1 MALPRIPPGAHG
13 RPGPHR
19 VCGAGVAGQHV
30 PARPSFQ
37 FLLKR
42 PGTPGAAPPGT
53 WADRRAHSW
62 PFLSLHVPSF
72 SPRLGGGNLCT
83 PGDLTQVGGLGTPPA
98 PGARRRGSS
107 QRSRALPGRQG
118 RGAGQ
123 AGSPVAGAAP
133 SGLRG
138 GGHSPTAPE
147 RRQRAALTSPLAP
160 SLSPP
165 PRPFPAPSP
174 SSGLSRTATHTLWV
188 HRCWVLGMALGVPQ
202 ARAGCPRRPPAAPS
216 TPAPGGL
223 GGPSTAFSPTAP
235 SLQPPRP

>member
-19 VCGAGVAGQHV
+19 VCGAGVAGQHI
-30 PARPSFQ
+30 PAHPSFQ

-72 SPRLGGGNLCT
+72 SPRLGGGEPLH
-83 PGDLTQVGGLGTPPA
+83 PGRPDARRRLGDA
-98 PGARRRGSS
+98 PRAGARRRGSS

-147 RRQRAALTSPLAP
+147 RRRRAALTSPRAP
-160 SLSPP
+160 RSALLPGPP
-165 PRPFPAPSP
+165 PP
-174 SSGLSRTATHTLWV
+174 LL
-188 HRCWVLGMALGVPQ
+188 
-202 ARAGCPRRPPAAPS
+202 PPAA
-216 TPAPGGL
+216 
-223 GGPSTAFSPTAP
+223 
-235 SLQPPRP
+235 

>member
-42 PGTPGAAPPGT
+42 PGTPGAAPPERGRIDVPT
-53 WADRRAHSW
+53 AGRS
-62 PFLSLHVPSF
+62 FLCTSRP
-72 SPRLGGGNLCT
+72 SPR
-83 PGDLTQVGGLGTPPA
+83 VSVAGTSAPRETRRTSAAWGRPPRRGQAAGQLAAVTGA
-98 PGARRRGSS
+98 PGPAAPWG
-107 QRSRALPGRQG
+107 RAGWEPGRRSG
-118 RGAGQ
+118 
-123 AGSPVAGAAP
+123 PLWVAWRRP
-133 SGLRG
+133 Q
-138 GGHSPTAPE
+138 PTAPE
-147 RRQRAALTSPLAP
+147 RRQHAALTSPRAP

-165 PRPFPAPSP
+165 PRPSPAPSP
-174 SSGLSRTATHTLWV
+174 SSGLSRTGTHTLWV
-188 HRCWVLGMALGVPQ
+188 HGCWVLGMALGVPQ

>member
-30 PARPSFQ
+30 PARPLFQ

-83 PGDLTQVGGLGTPPA
+83 PGDLTHVGGLGTPPA
-98 PGARRRGSS
+98 PGARRLGSS
-107 QRSRALPGRQG
+107 QRSRALPGRQD

-123 AGSPVAGAAP
+123 AGSPVAEAAP

-138 GGHSPTAPE
+138 GGHSPRLPREGSA
-147 RRQRAALTSPLAP
+147 RRSPRPGPPRSALLPA
-160 SLSPP
+160 PP
-165 PRPFPAPSP
+165 PP
-174 SSGLSRTATHTLWV
+174 LL
-188 HRCWVLGMALGVPQ
+188 
-202 ARAGCPRRPPAAPS
+202 PPAA
-216 TPAPGGL
+216 
-223 GGPSTAFSPTAP
+223 
-235 SLQPPRP
+235 

>member
-1 MALPRIPPGAHG
+1 MALPRVPPGAHG

-42 PGTPGAAPPGT
+42 PGTPGAAPPGM
-53 WADRRAHSW
+53 WADRRAHS
-62 PFLSLHVPSF
+62 S
-72 SPRLGGGNLCT
+72 R
-83 PGDLTQVGGLGTPPA
+83 
-98 PGARRRGSS
+98 
-107 QRSRALPGRQG
+107 RSRALPGRQG

-147 RRQRAALTSPLAP
+147 RRQRAALTSPRAP

-165 PRPFPAPSP
+165 PRPSPAPSP